1 MVILIG
7 GAGHTGKT
15 LLAQNLLE
23 KYKINYL
30 SIDHL
35 KMGLIRS
42 GNTSLTPEDDAE
54 LVPYLWNIVKEIIK
68 TVIENGQD
76 LVIEGCY
83 IPFDWRKSFES
94 RYLKE
99 IDYYCLIMSERYIKN
114 NFEKICANADVIERR
129 AADSCNEE
137 DMLAENAAN
146 LRLCREYG
154 CKYILID
161 GNYDAA
167 QIAAQIKML

>member
-1 MVILIG
+1 
-7 GAGHTGKT
+7 
-15 LLAQNLLE
+15 
-23 KYKINYL
+23 
-30 SIDHL
+30 
-35 KMGLIRS
+35 
-42 GNTSLTPEDDAE
+42 
-54 LVPYLWNIVKEIIK
+54 
-68 TVIENGQD
+68 
-76 LVIEGCY
+76 
-83 IPFDWRKSFES
+83 
-94 RYLKE
+94 
-99 IDYYCLIMSERYIKN
+99 MSERYIKN

-129 AADSCNEE
+129 VTDSCNEE